1 MKIAIIADP
10 LDNQSAG
17 VHVFTRE
24 LIAALIRI
32 GKADQLVLIREA
44 LDPELNVK
52 QIVVPN
58 IRLPIGFASM
68 RLFFIVPFLLQRSG
82 VAAVF
87 EPAHFGPFN
96 LPKRIKR
103 LTMIHDL
110 TPLLFPEYHRWHSQ
124 LLQRIFLKRILRLTD
139 WVFTNSQHTSKDLV
153 NFFPFCEHKNTAI
166 YLGKSTIFKPTPNSA
181 VLTNYGIAEPYFINV
196 GTIEP
201 RKQGLTLLAAFKH
214 FCLKAD
220 KPVQLVLVGQKGW
233 KTEAFDAALAEHPFK
248 DRIIQTGHVA
258 TAHLPVLYT
267 HSRALIYPSEYEGF
281 GLPIVEALACGTAVI
296 AADNSSLREIGEGSA
311 LFFPTGDTLALSE
324 KMQEIYETK
333 IDSSEKYI
341 AQAAKFDWEHTA
353 RKFWEECEKVV
364 QGSV

>member
-44 LDPELNVK
+44 FDPELDIK
-52 QIVVPN
+52 QIVVRN
-58 IRLPIGFASM
+58 IRLPIGFASL
-68 RLFFIVPFLLQRSG
+68 RLFFIVPFLLWRSG
-82 VAAVF
+82 VEAVF

-110 TPLLFPEYHRWHSQ
+110 TPFLFPEHHRWHSQ
-124 LLQRIFLKRILRLTD
+124 LLQRLFLPGILRRTN
-139 WVFTNSQHTSKDLV
+139 WVFTNSRHTSKDLV
-153 NFFPFCEHKNTAI
+153 NFFPFCENKNTAI
-166 YLGKSTIFKPTPNSA
+166 YLGKSSIFKPTHDSA
-181 VLTNYGIAEPYFINV
+181 VLNDYRITEPYFINV

-201 RKQGLTLLAAFKH
+201 RKQGLTLLEAFKR
-214 FCLKAD
+214 FCLKTD
-220 KPVQLVLVGQKGW
+220 KQVQLVLVGQKGW
-233 KTEAFDAALAEHPFK
+233 KTEVFDAALAEHPFR
-248 DRIIQTGHVA
+248 DRIVQTGYAA

-267 HSRALIYPSEYEGF
+267 HSEALIYPSEYEGF
-281 GLPIVEALACGTAVI
+281 GLPIVEALACGTAVV

-311 LFFPTGDTLALSE
+311 LFFPTGDALALSE
-324 KMQEIYETK
+324 KMQEVYENK
-333 IDSSEKYI
+333 EDFSEKHM

-353 RKFWEECEKVV
+353 RKFWQECESVV
-364 QGSV
+364 KG